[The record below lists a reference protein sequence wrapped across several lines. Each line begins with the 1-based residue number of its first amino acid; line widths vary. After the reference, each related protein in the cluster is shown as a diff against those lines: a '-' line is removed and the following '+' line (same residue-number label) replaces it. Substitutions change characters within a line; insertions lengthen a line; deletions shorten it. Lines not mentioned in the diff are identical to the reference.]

1 LEMPQ
6 KSQNT
11 VVDAQKSVEQTASI
25 MEHLFRAP
33 KPAKLIL
40 PILII
45 SLLAGMMIGFEPDD
59 PYQTFIINGIM
70 LLALPALLSGF
81 MANPLATYLGG
92 RSYLRRSM
100 LLSFLTLLITAGIML
115 LFWLVNRLS
124 SAQIDF
130 TEVLIFAFCSI
141 VWLRHLSL
149 VTTSNSNHLKS
160 LPASLVQPLLGL
172 AMIAVFLPPFG
183 ANEIFL
189 AFMTLVIFLV
199 SVILLTE
206 VANAPLRRAF
216 GINGLTMVRY
226 SLDHITEGGDEGIKE
241 VEAFFN
247 SFSEKVD
254 AHTGLVSFKKK
265 DKTKALMIVPSV
277 HPGPFG
283 LLGGSDLPKKLAE
296 SQKARCGAVLVPHGA
311 ATHDLNLS
319 STEEKEKIVKS
330 VEKMLGEVRYS
341 GLAGRFV
348 RIGNSMDVCAQVLGS
363 GVLLVHTSSPKAT
376 DDVDYATGNS
386 VREEVKTR
394 TGCDTL
400 FIDSHNCA
408 KRGSGA
414 IYFGT
419 KESYHLI
426 ELASEAAHGAQEAVS
441 EGVKCGYA
449 QKTGYDPEKG
459 IGSMGIQVLVV
470 ESGAQKA
477 AYVLLDGNN
486 MVAGL
491 REEILSGVK
500 DLVDEA
506 EVLTTDNHAVNATIG
521 GFNPVG
527 LRMDNSKIAA
537 DVKMLVA
544 KAVEDLEDVT
554 VGFGTGLVKDIRVF
568 GHENV
573 ARLSSILNSTMAVLK
588 IAVLTTLLFAVL
600 ASSVL
605 YLVV

>member
-1 LEMPQ
+1 MPQ
-6 KSQNT
+6 ENQKT
-11 VVDAQKSVEQTASI
+11 VVNAQKSVEQTASI

-33 KPAKLIL
+33 KPVKLVL
-40 PILII
+40 PILLV
-45 SLLAGMMIGFEPDD
+45 SLLAGMTVSYDLND
-59 PYQTFIINGIM
+59 VYQTLFINGIM
-70 LLALPALLSGF
+70 LLALPAFVSGLLST
-81 MANPLATYLGG
+81 PLATILGG
-92 RSYLRRSM
+92 RFYLRRSI
-100 LLSFLTLLITAGIML
+100 LLSFLTLLLIAGVMV
-115 LFWLVNRLS
+115 LFWLVNWLF
-124 SAQIDF
+124 SAGVPF
-130 TEVLIFAFCSI
+130 TEVLIFAYCAI
-141 VWLRHLSL
+141 IWLRHLSL

-160 LPASLVQPLLGL
+160 LPASLIQSVLGL
-172 AMIAVFLPPFG
+172 AMIAVFFPPFG
-183 ANEIFL
+183 IIEIIL
-189 AFMTLVIFLV
+189 AVMTLIIFLV

-206 VANAPLRRAF
+206 VANAPLRRTF
-216 GINGLTMVRY
+216 GINGLTLVRY
-226 SLDHITEGGDEGIKE
+226 SLDHITEGGDEGARE

-254 AHTGLVSFKKK
+254 AHIGLVSFKKG
-265 DKTKALMIVPSV
+265 DFVKAIMTVPSL

-283 LLGGSDLPKKLAE
+283 LLGGSDLPMKLAD
-296 SQKARCGAVLVPHGA
+296 SQKDSCKAVLAPHGA
-311 ATHDLNLS
+311 ATHDLNP
-319 STEEKEKIVKS
+319 STSREKEKIAQCVK
-330 VEKMLGEVRYS
+330 KMLKGVKYSNRAGE
-341 GLAGRFV
+341 FI
-348 RIGNSMDVCAQVLGS
+348 RISDSMDVCAQMFGN
-363 GVLLVHTSSPKAT
+363 GILLVHTSSPKPT

-386 VREEVKTR
+386 VREDVKAR

-426 ELASEAAHGAQEAVS
+426 DLAGRSAKSAQEAVT
-441 EGVKCGYA
+441 EGVNAGYA

-459 IGSMGIQVLVV
+459 IGGMGIQVLVV
-470 ESGAQKA
+470 QSGNQKA
-477 AYVLLDGNN
+477 TYILFDGNN

-491 REEILSGVK
+491 REEILAAVK
-500 DLVDEA
+500 DIVDEA

-527 LRMDNSKIAA
+527 MRMDHAH
-537 DVKMLVA
+537 LVA
-544 KAVEDLEDVT
+544 DAKNLVSKAVADLESVS
-554 VGFGTGLVKDIRVF
+554 VGFKTGFVRDIRVF

-573 ARLSSILNSTMAVLK
+573 ARLSSILNSTMAILK